1 MDAFL
6 LPLLGGMIIGVSTL
20 ILLLLNGKVAG
31 ISTIFWN
38 FCTSKSMES
47 ALFIIG
53 LPLGAL
59 IAYSILGVSQ
69 PTLPSNTF
77 LILLAGFLV
86 GFGVNRGSGCTS
98 GHGVCGIG
106 RLSIRSIVAT
116 LCFMASGIVTVA
128 LFGVNP

>member
-47 ALFIIG
+47 ALYIIG

>member
-1 MDAFL
+1 MDAIF

-20 ILLLLNGKVAG
+20 ILLLFNGKVAG

-47 ALFIIG
+47 SLFIIG

-69 PTLPSNTF
+69 PTLPSNTS
-77 LILLAGFLV
+77 LILLSGFLV

-106 RLSIRSIVAT
+106 RFSIRSIVAT
-116 LCFMASGIVTVA
+116 LCFMASGIMTVA

>member
-59 IAYSILGVSQ
+59 IAYSMLGISQ
-69 PTLPSNTF
+69 PTLPSNTS

-106 RLSIRSIVAT
+106 RFSIRSIVAM

-128 LFGVNP
+128 FLGVNT

>member
-1 MDAFL
+1 MDAFF

-20 ILLLLNGKVAG
+20 ILLLHNGKVAG

-59 IAYSILGVSQ
+59 IAYSILGISQ
-69 PTLPSNTF
+69 PTLPSNTS

>member
-1 MDAFL
+1 
-6 LPLLGGMIIGVSTL
+6 LGGMIIGVSTL

-38 FCTSKSMES
+38 FCTSKNVES

-53 LPLGAL
+53 LPVGAL
-59 IAYSILGVSQ
+59 IAYSMLSISQ
-69 PTLPSNTF
+69 PTLPGNTF
-77 LILLAGFLV
+77 LIILAGFLV

-128 LFGVNP
+128 LLGVNT

>member
-1 MDAFL
+1 MYAIF
-6 LPLLGGMIIGVSTL
+6 LPLLGGMIIGVSAL

-59 IAYSILGVSQ
+59 IAYSILGISQ

-116 LCFMASGIVTVA
+116 LCFMVSGIVTVA
-128 LFGVNP
+128 LLGVNP

>member
-1 MDAFL
+1 MNAFF

-38 FCTSKSMES
+38 FCTSKNMES

-59 IAYSILGVSQ
+59 SAYSIFGISQ
-69 PTLPSNTF
+69 PILPSNTF

-106 RLSIRSIVAT
+106 RFSIRSIVAT

-128 LFGVNP
+128 LLGVNP

>member
-1 MDAFL
+1 MDAIF

-59 IAYSILGVSQ
+59 IAYSILGISQ

>member
-1 MDAFL
+1 MDAIF

>member
-1 MDAFL
+1 MDAFF

-47 ALFIIG
+47 TLFIIG

-69 PTLPSNTF
+69 PTLPSNTS

-106 RLSIRSIVAT
+106 RFSIRSIVAT

>member
-69 PTLPSNTF
+69 PTLPSNTS

-106 RLSIRSIVAT
+106 RFSIRSIVAM

-128 LFGVNP
+128 FLGVNT